1 MWRTVSRIVLSAMG
15 LPFFLSFGMPA
26 HGQPVSELLASSRIV
41 KVIVY
46 SDRALVTRRADQ
58 TLKEGVQRVVFQDLP
73 PALLP
78 ESIRIS
84 GTGESEVI
92 ILGKNTRTKPM
103 GESRATEKTRLR
115 EEIAT
120 LDEKVQELEDIRTTL
135 DESLEDLRSLGK
147 NLGVPPPRPE
157 RPGKEEEWVPLT
169 PGNVPPPG
177 AEEEPGAL
185 LPQYK
190 LLQDLRALR
199 LALRKEVR
207 ILHPQELAFAQQL
220 ERRKEELAALGALA
234 DTEGFEVSVD
244 VQVAKQ
250 GRVQLSLSY
259 MVPGASW
266 RPVYDARYLK
276 AKNQIAL
283 SYGASVKQRTG
294 EDWKDVELIL
304 STTKPH
310 FGGRPRTLQPWYV
323 RLPAS
328 SPPPGEAIAV
338 GTNGQTKR
346 NGVDKPQAERA
357 PAPEEGELESTDIFS
372 FGPAPGMTSTEGHA
386 LSEDVPVVSGSGVE
400 AEFQAQQPASVD
412 SGGTEAKVSIADL
425 QFDVEI
431 SRLSIPEQAP
441 YAYIRASTRN
451 ASNLIL
457 ISGRVNVFFDSDFL
471 STSTIATTMPRDGLE
486 LFLGPDP
493 RIEVDRKI
501 LERTPDTHGILAQD
515 GEITLR
521 YRIRLT
527 NRSEDPLD
535 VEVKERIP
543 VPIDDDITVSNV
555 RSAPKAA
562 DRNEGGTRT
571 LTWSVSL
578 DPSGTQEIEYS
589 YRVRFPKGETPLGL

>member
-1 MWRTVSRIVLSAMG
+1 MWRHVSRIVLSAMS
-15 LPFFLSFGMPA
+15 LPFFLSLGMPA
-26 HGQPVSELLASSRIV
+26 NGEPVSELLASSRIV

-103 GESRATEKTRLR
+103 GESRATEKKRLG
-115 EEIAT
+115 EEIAALGEKIQELDDKRAT
-120 LDEKVQELEDIRTTL
+120 LEESLEDIRF
-135 DESLEDLRSLGK
+135 LGK
-147 NLGVPPPRPE
+147 NLGVPPPRSE
-157 RPGKEEEWVPLT
+157 RSGEREEWVPLT

-177 AEEEPGAL
+177 AEEEPGSL

-190 LLQDLRALR
+190 QLQDLRAVR
-199 LALRKEVR
+199 LKLRKELR
-207 ILHPQELAFAQQL
+207 ELNPQETALKQQL

-234 DTEGFEVSVD
+234 DIEGFEVSVD

-250 GRVQLSLSY
+250 GQVQLDLLY

-283 SYGASVKQRTG
+283 SYDASVRQRTG
-294 EDWKDVELIL
+294 EDWNDVELIL
-304 STTKPH
+304 STSKPH

-328 SPPPGEAIAV
+328 SPPPAPAIAV
-338 GTNGQTKR
+338 ETNGQTKR
-346 NGVDKPQAERA
+346 NGAEKTQTERVLA
-357 PAPEEGELESTDIFS
+357 PKEGELESTGIFS
-372 FGPAPGMTSTEGHA
+372 FGPAPGASTTEGHA
-386 LSEDVPVVSGSGVE
+386 LSENVPAVSGSGVE
-400 AEFQAQQPASVD
+400 TEFEAQQPASVE

-431 SRLSIPEQAP
+431 NRLSIPEQAP

-457 ISGRVNVFFDSDFL
+457 MGGRVNVFFDSDFL
-471 STSTIATTMPRDGLE
+471 STSSITTTMPQGGLE

-493 RIEVDRKI
+493 RIEVERKI
-501 LERTPDTHGILAQD
+501 LERSPDTYGVFDKD
-515 GEITLR
+515 GELTLR

-535 VEVKERIP
+535 VEVKERMP
-543 VPIDDDITVSNV
+543 VPVDQDITVGNV
-555 RSAPKAA
+555 RSDPKAVE
-562 DRNEGGTRT
+562 RSEQGT
-571 LTWSVSL
+571 LTWHVSL
-578 DPSGTQEIEYS
+578 SPSGTQEIEYS